1 MGRIRFSQ
9 TVLAAGAVLA
19 GTLGL
24 AAQSIQPSPQQPK
37 PTFRVSVDLVTL
49 DLIPRD
55 ARSQFVS
62 NLAVQDFEVFEDAVR
77 QDIASLTLVH
87 GGRVYD
93 VQTLAAP
100 IQEGVI
106 LPSTRSASQHA
117 GRIFLIVVD
126 DLHLNVHDTPHVRA
140 LLKKIAST
148 LIHEGDMFMMISTG
162 TSSIEEPITYDRNRI
177 QIAIS
182 KVKGGGL
189 ELQDLFQTP
198 EGSQGP
204 PEVRRRAHVAF
215 SSVYQL
221 LQNLGNI
228 KDRRKALIL
237 ISNGYDFDPFP
248 MGRQGKDQVFGGRF
262 GTPYDE
268 ERGELLLARPP
279 GQQEQYR
286 FGDADLALE
295 LRGLVD
301 AANRS
306 NVSVYSIDPR
316 GLAGTVSAE
325 MQVDQNEWKNHLQK
339 TQSSLRELSEATGGV
354 AVVNDNDFTGA
365 LKRIDAE
372 TSDYYVLGYYSTN
385 PDVTKR
391 TRQIEVRVKRD
402 GVKVWSRSSYKLRP
416 QVAPAQR

>member
-1 MGRIRFSQ
+1 MVASV
-9 TVLAAGAVLA
+9 TMLA
-19 GTLGL
+19 GGL
-24 AAQSIQPSPQQPK
+24 AASAQPPVSQQPSQ
-37 PTFRVSVDLVTL
+37 PTFRVAIDLVTL
-49 DLIPRD
+49 DVIPRD
-55 ARSQFVS
+55 ARGQFLS
-62 NLAVQDFEVFEDAVR
+62 NLGKDDFEVLEDSVR
-77 QDIASLTLVH
+77 QEVASLTLVH

-93 VQTLAAP
+93 VQLLAP
-100 IQEGVI
+100 PPMQEGII
-106 LPSTRSASQHA
+106 LPARPATQPA

-148 LIHEGDMFMMISTG
+148 LIHEGDLFTMISTG
-162 TSSIEEPITYDRNRI
+162 TSTIEEPITYDRTRM
-177 QIAIS
+177 QVAIG

-189 ELQDLFQTP
+189 ELQDLFQMV

-215 SSVYQL
+215 STVYEL
-221 LQNLGNI
+221 IQNLGSV

-248 MGRQGKDQVFGGRF
+248 LGRQGKDQVFGGRF

-268 ERGELLLARPP
+268 ERGELLLARPL
-279 GQQEQYR
+279 GQEPYK
-286 FGDADLALE
+286 FGDADLAME
-295 LRGLVD
+295 LRGLTD

-325 MQVDQNEWKNHLQK
+325 MQVDQIEWKNHLQK
-339 TQSSLRELSEATGGV
+339 TQSSLREIAEATGGV
-354 AVVNDNDFTGA
+354 AVVNDNDFTAA

-372 TSDYYVLGYYSTN
+372 TSDYYILGYYSSNTD
-385 PDVTKR
+385 PAKR
-391 TRQIEVRVKRD
+391 TRQIDVRVRRD
-402 GVKVWSRSSYKLRP
+402 DVKVWSRSSYKLKPVVGSGR
-416 QVAPAQR
+416 